1 MASLSEFM
9 SLGETARAL
18 QNAANPMEQ
27 AAERAV
33 ERICKILVK
42 ESKSAIGHY
51 RPDYNWPQLAQSTQ
65 AERARLGYAPNE
77 PLLRTG
83 ELRDSIGWQAPF
95 HEMGATVGYVF
106 STSEIAVYHELGTS
120 KIPPRSFLLPALALK
135 MPQIERIL
143 ASEFERG
150 IADIFHKWRMVF
162 ELGRKAIDELRE
174 LGPEDEDE
182 RERR

>member
-1 MASLSEFM
+1 MGALNDLM
-9 SLGETARAL
+9 SLGEAARAL
-18 QNAANPMEQ
+18 QNAKNPME
-27 AAERAV
+27 AAGERAIV
-33 ERICKILVK
+33 RICKILTK
-42 ESKSAIGHY
+42 ESKSAIGNY
-51 RPDYNWPQLAQSTQ
+51 RPGYSWPQLAQSTQ

-83 ELRDSIGWQAPF
+83 ELRDSIGWEAPF
-95 HEMGATVGYVF
+95 KEMGMSVGFVF

-150 IADIFHKWRMVF
+150 MADIFHKWKMVF

-174 LGPEDEDE
+174 LGPEDEE
-182 RERR
+182 EGERR